1 MGTQVIFRKLLFLLA
16 VALFTGC
23 GWIPLG
29 GVPFV
34 NDAAPNAEV
43 VAQGQFQTVYASVH
57 PGKEVSGFV
66 RVFRDGASGVHIVRL
81 ESFDAPNEP
90 GTLQLI
96 VEAGGQAVLQT
107 ALRAVRGNQ
116 NYATSIGINDTRV
129 WSSARIRSLTWADPV
144 TADYGQALLSPPGGT

>member
-1 MGTQVIFRKLLFLLA
+1 MGAPARLGKLSYLLA
-16 VALFTGC
+16 SLALAGC
-23 GWIPLG
+23 GWVQLG

-43 VAQGQFQTVYASVH
+43 VAQGQFQTVFPAVH
-57 PGKEVSGFV
+57 PGKNVSGFV

-96 VEAGGQAVLQT
+96 VEAGGQTVLQT

-116 NYATSIGINDTRV
+116 NYPTSIGVNDSRS
-129 WSSARIRSLTWADPV
+129 WSSVRIRSLTWADPV